1 MSQSKQPPFDR
12 PSLSSE
18 EIFEIL
24 VAEHTPML
32 TAYLRSLV
40 WRQDVVEDLFQEAM
54 LIAWRRLGDFDRTRP
69 FGPWLRGI
77 ASRLAMAHRRK
88 HARDMLSCQP
98 QVLEALE
105 HRFKRVEQLEGDGFR
120 EKIQRLRSCL
130 KLLPEPMLEV
140 IEMSYGRGMLIKEIS
155 TAVDSSVEAT
165 KKRIQRARQKIA
177 DCIQSGGRP

>member
-1 MSQSKQPPFDR
+1 MNQSEQPPFDR
-12 PSLSSE
+12 PSLTPE

-24 VAEHTPML
+24 VAQHTPML

-88 HARDMLSCQP
+88 QARDMLSCRP
-98 QVLEALE
+98 QVLEALDN
-105 HRFKRVEQLEGDGFR
+105 RFNRIDQLEGDGFR
-120 EKIQRLRSCL
+120 DKIQRLRTCL
-130 KLLPEPMLEV
+130 KLLPDPMLQV

-177 DCIQSGGRP
+177 DCIQSGVQP